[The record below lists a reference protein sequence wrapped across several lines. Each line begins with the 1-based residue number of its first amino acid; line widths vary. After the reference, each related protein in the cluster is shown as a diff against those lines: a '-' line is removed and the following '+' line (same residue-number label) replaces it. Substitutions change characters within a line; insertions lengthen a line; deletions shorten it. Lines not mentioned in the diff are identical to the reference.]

1 MTFGSTFGRTF
12 SPSFQPKSQAAGG
25 YTTWWTLDGAITS
38 CVAAYQPKGAASYA
52 ASKTNLANPGTYD
65 ATNGAAYP
73 TWDVATGWT
82 FNNASSQYLN
92 SNITPTVN
100 GQWSVIINYAYTRPA
115 TYSYPT
121 VFGCQPTPNDYPQL
135 TLCVENGTS
144 GAPSNNTVL
153 RNGHITGLTI
163 TPRIDSGT
171 VAIAGNKAYS
181 NGSLVGT
188 LTVGSVANT
197 YKLYIGA
204 INNNANI
211 ISFFNGIIKS
221 LAIYNA
227 TLTAPQVAALTTAMA
242 AL

>member
-1 MTFGSTFGRTF
+1 MI
-12 SPSFQPKSQAAGG
+12 KSKYSAAITDKPWWLAGG
-25 YTTWWTLDGAITS
+25 IPRSA
-38 CVAAYQPKGAASYA
+38 CMAAYRAVGASDYA
-52 ASKTNLANPGTYD
+52 TSKVNLANPGLYN
-65 ATNGAAYP
+65 ATDGSAYP
-73 TWDVATGWT
+73 AWNVATGWT

-100 GQWSVIINYAYTRPA
+100 GQWSVIINYVYTRPA

-121 VFGCQPTPNDYPQL
+121 VFGCQPTSIDYPQL

-227 TLTAPQVAALTTAMA
+227 TLTADQVAALTIAMN